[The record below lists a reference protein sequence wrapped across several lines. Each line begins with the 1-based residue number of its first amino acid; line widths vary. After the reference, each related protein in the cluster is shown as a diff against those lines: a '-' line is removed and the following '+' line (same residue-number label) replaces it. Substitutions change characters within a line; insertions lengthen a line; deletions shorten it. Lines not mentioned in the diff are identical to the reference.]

1 MNYEQWTGLREYTP
15 NYPIREMRKDALMR
29 FLSERASS
37 GRLGKVLDAGCYV
50 GDVCARVREL
60 GFESYGIDAFPQN
73 VAEAKTKHPDIDF
86 RVGEL
91 GQPLPYE
98 ADFFDVIWAGDV
110 IEHVYDTIKLFSE
123 FNRVLKPG
131 GFLVASTPMH
141 NLPKMMMITLLGLH
155 KHFHP
160 EHKHVRF
167 YTIKNFR
174 MILNKYGFE
183 VRSEQYFGR
192 IKPIANNMLFI
203 SEKVKTIDFSEVPE
217 MFR

>member
-15 NYPIREMRKDALMR
+15 NYPIRTLRKNALLQ
-29 FLSERASS
+29 FLDQRVAAQQL
-37 GRLGKVLDAGCYV
+37 GRVLDAGCFV
-50 GDVCARVREL
+50 GDVCKQIQDR
-60 GFESYGIDAFPQN
+60 GFEAHGIDAFPENIQL
-73 VAEAKTKHPDIDF
+73 AQSKYPGIDF

-91 GQPLPYE
+91 GQALPYP
-98 ADFFDVIWAGDV
+98 DSYFDVIWAGDV

-123 FNRVLKPG
+123 FNRVMKAGATLI
-131 GFLVASTPMH
+131 ASTPMH
-141 NLPKMMMITLLGLH
+141 NVPKMMLITVLGLH

-167 YTIKNFR
+167 YTIRNFR
-174 MILNKYGFE
+174 MILKKYGFE
-183 VRSEQYFGR
+183 VQSEQYFGR

-203 SEKVKTIDFSEVPE
+203 SRKVRELDLAEVPQ